1 MSVTTRS
8 AETIVHTIL
17 SSYDEIL
24 GISIM
29 NMKGNMLAADSKEVF
44 RETFVITEDRANY
57 GGTLAIQALS
67 VVNETRN
74 VFGRTKAIIT
84 IHENCKLMLLP
95 VPLFQLLVGVVL
107 ERSAN
112 AESHKIAN
120 QIEILV
126 ADILEQ
132 STNLRRDRYSWQQ
145 NKEKT

>member
-1 MSVTTRS
+1 MSMTTRS
-8 AETIVHTIL
+8 AETIVHTVL

-29 NMKGNMLAADSKEVF
+29 DMKGDMLAADSKEAF

-57 GGTLAIQALS
+57 GGTLAVQALS

-74 VFGRTKAIIT
+74 VFGKTKAIIT

-95 VPLFQLLVGVVL
+95 VPAFQLLVGVVL

-120 QIEILV
+120 QIEMLV
-126 ADILEQ
+126 ADILDQ
-132 STNLRRDRYSWQQ
+132 STNMRRDKYS
-145 NKEKT
+145 

>member
-17 SSYDEIL
+17 SNYDEIL

-29 NMKGNMLAADSKEVF
+29 NMKGNMLAADSKEAF

-57 GGTLAIQALS
+57 GGTLAVQALS

-95 VPLFQLLVGVVL
+95 IPSFQLLVGVVL

-112 AESHKIAN
+112 AENHKIAN

-126 ADILEQ
+126 ADILDQ
-132 STNLRRDRYSWQQ
+132 STNLRRDKYS
-145 NKEKT
+145 

>member
-8 AETIVHTIL
+8 AETIVHTVL

-29 NMKGNMLAADSKEVF
+29 DMKGDMLAADSKEAF
-44 RETFVITEDRANY
+44 RETFVITEGRANY
-57 GGTLAIQALS
+57 GGTLAVQALS

-95 VPLFQLLVGVVL
+95 VPSFQLLVGVVL

-120 QIEILV
+120 QIEMLV
-126 ADILEQ
+126 ADILDQ
-132 STNLRRDRYSWQQ
+132 STNMRRDKYS
-145 NKEKT
+145 

>member
-1 MSVTTRS
+1 MSLTTRS
-8 AETIVHTIL
+8 AEIIVHTVL
-17 SSYDEIL
+17 SNYDEIL

-29 NMKGNMLAADSKEVF
+29 NMKGNMLAADSKEAF
-44 RETFVITEDRANY
+44 RETFLITEDRANY
-57 GGTLAIQALS
+57 GGTLAVEALS

-95 VPLFQLLVGVVL
+95 IPSFQLLVGVVL

-112 AESHKIAN
+112 AENHKITN

-126 ADILEQ
+126 ADILDQ
-132 STNLRRDRYSWQQ
+132 STNMRRDKYS
-145 NKEKT
+145 

>member
-1 MSVTTRS
+1 MSLTTRS
-8 AETIVHTIL
+8 AEIIVHTVL
-17 SSYDEIL
+17 SNYDEIL

-29 NMKGNMLAADSKEVF
+29 NMKGNMLAADSKEAF

-57 GGTLAIQALS
+57 GGTLAVEALS

-84 IHENCKLMLLP
+84 IHDNCKLMLLP
-95 VPLFQLLVGVVL
+95 IPSFQLLVGVVL

-112 AESHKIAN
+112 AENHKITN

-126 ADILEQ
+126 ADILDQ
-132 STNLRRDRYSWQQ
+132 STNMRRNKYS
-145 NKEKT
+145 

>member
-1 MSVTTRS
+1 MSLTTRS
-8 AETIVHTIL
+8 AEIIVHTVL
-17 SSYDEIL
+17 SNYDEIL

-29 NMKGNMLAADSKEVF
+29 NMNGNMLAADSKEAF
-44 RETFVITEDRANY
+44 RETFLITEDRANY
-57 GGTLAIQALS
+57 GGTLAVEALS

-95 VPLFQLLVGVVL
+95 IPSFQLLVGVVL

-112 AESHKIAN
+112 AENHKITN

-126 ADILEQ
+126 ADILDQ
-132 STNLRRDRYSWQQ
+132 STNMRRDKYS
-145 NKEKT
+145 

>member
-1 MSVTTRS
+1 MSLTTRS
-8 AETIVHTIL
+8 AEIIVHTIL
-17 SSYDEIL
+17 SNYDEIL

-29 NMKGNMLAADSKEVF
+29 NMKGTMIAADSKEVF

-57 GGTLAIQALS
+57 GGTLAVEALS

-95 VPLFQLLVGVVL
+95 IPSFQLLVGVVL

-112 AESHKIAN
+112 AENHKIAN

-126 ADILEQ
+126 ADILDQ
-132 STNLRRDRYSWQQ
+132 STNMRRDKYS
-145 NKEKT
+145 